1 MEQCH
6 CDGVSR
12 PAHSSA
18 DSSADSSVDSSAD
31 SSRRARGFSTPIVMV
46 VSDLLVEFYGIL
58 VSVLGILMSV

>member
-18 DSSADSSVDSSAD
+18 DSSAD

>member
-12 PAHSSA
+12 PAH
-18 DSSADSSVDSSAD
+18 SSAD